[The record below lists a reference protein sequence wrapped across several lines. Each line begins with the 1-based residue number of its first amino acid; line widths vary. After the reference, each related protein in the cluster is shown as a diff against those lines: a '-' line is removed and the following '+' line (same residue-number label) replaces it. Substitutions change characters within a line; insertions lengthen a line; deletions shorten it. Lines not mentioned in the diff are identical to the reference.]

1 MSHTILN
8 PKCEISKSQ
17 NEIDDKLNL
26 NSEIMSHNKCTLP
39 SSVIRPNHQSKMHI
53 SKKITSTLGGDFI
66 QN

>member
-53 SKKITSTLGGDFI
+53 SKK
-66 QN
+66 